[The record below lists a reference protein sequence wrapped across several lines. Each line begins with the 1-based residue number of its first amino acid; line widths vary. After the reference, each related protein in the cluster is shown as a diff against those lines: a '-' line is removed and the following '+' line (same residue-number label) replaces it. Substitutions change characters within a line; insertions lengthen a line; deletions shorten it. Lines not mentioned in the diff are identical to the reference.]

1 MQIMHSE
8 PSSSAERTPSP
19 DTTGRCIKNIYYD
32 VYSDGE
38 TDILERLNACRPG
51 HICSDPIVREFDR
64 KVNLTRAEFID
75 RCLGSSGDVGGG
87 YTRTEVSSA
96 GQLGMDNEI
105 VSSPPQSTSL
115 SPGWSPLKTYA
126 TKNPSIDNP
135 LPPITSDILEA
146 DLPPLPPQRFLP
158 VNGP

>member
-1 MQIMHSE
+1 MHSE

-19 DTTGRCIKNIYYD
+19 DDTTGRCIKNIYYD

-64 KVNLTRAEFID
+64 KVKLTRAEFID
-75 RCLGSSGDVGGG
+75 RCFESPDGVGGG
-87 YTRTEVSSA
+87 YTRTVVSSA
-96 GQLGMDNEI
+96 GQLGMDNKI
-105 VSSPPQSTSL
+105 VSSPPQSTPL
-115 SPGWSPLKTYA
+115 SPGWSPLETYA
-126 TKNPSIDNP
+126 TNNHSIDKS
-135 LPPITSDILEA
+135 LPPITSGVLEA
-146 DLPPLPPQRFLP
+146 DLPPLPPPRFLP